1 MFDIS
6 FSELLLIGIVAL
18 VVIGP
23 ERLPKV
29 ARTIGLLV
37 GRAQR
42 YVNDVKVELQR
53 EGNFDEIKRMQE
65 EARESAMKLEAAL
78 KTKAYE
84 YERKFK
90 ETEDTLHIEFENV
103 QKPLTETPP
112 METVPR
118 REKPLDTETLDAHSE
133 ENVLPEEDPRQ
144 LKIDFGEK

>member
-6 FSELLLIGIVAL
+6 FSELFLIGIVAL

-29 ARTIGLLV
+29 ARAFGLLV

-42 YVNDVKVELQR
+42 YVNDIKVELQR
-53 EGNFDEIKRMQE
+53 EANMEEIKKMQE

-78 KTKAYE
+78 KTKAFE
-84 YERKFK
+84 YEKKFR
-90 ETEDTLHIEFENV
+90 ETEDALHVEVECV
-103 QKPLTETPP
+103 KEPLPEA
-112 METVPR
+112 E
-118 REKPLDTETLDAHSE
+118 
-133 ENVLPEEDPRQ
+133 EEDPRQ

>member
-6 FSELLLIGIVAL
+6 FSELFLIGIVAL
-18 VVIGP
+18 VVVGP

-29 ARTIGLLV
+29 ARAFGILV

-53 EGNFDEIKRMQE
+53 EANLEEIKQMQE
-65 EARESAMKLEAAL
+65 DARESAMKLEAAL
-78 KTKAYE
+78 KTKAFE

-90 ETEDTLHIEFENV
+90 EAEDTLHVELDQV
-103 QKPLTETPP
+103 KKPLVDKTEPVVEEAEP
-112 METVPR
+112 MT
-118 REKPLDTETLDAHSE
+118 EKAEPAADKAEP
-133 ENVLPEEDPRQ
+133 VVEEDPRQ

>member
-6 FSELLLIGIVAL
+6 FSELFLIGIVAL

-29 ARTIGLLV
+29 ARTFGLLL

-53 EGNFDEIKRMQE
+53 EANLDEIRQMQE
-65 EARESAMKLEAAL
+65 DARESAMKLEAAL
-78 KTKAYE
+78 KTKAFE
-84 YERKFK
+84 YEQKFR
-90 ETEDTLHIEFENV
+90 EAEGAVRIELEEV
-103 QKPLTETPP
+103 KKPL
-112 METVPR
+112 
-118 REKPLDTETLDAHSE
+118 E
-133 ENVLPEEDPRQ
+133 EEADVEPVAEGDPRQ

>member
-6 FSELLLIGIVAL
+6 FSELFLIGIVAL

-29 ARTIGLLV
+29 ARAFGLLV

-42 YVNDVKVELQR
+42 YVNDIKVELQR
-53 EGNFDEIKRMQE
+53 EANMEEIKKMQE

-78 KTKAYE
+78 KTKAFE
-84 YERKFK
+84 YEKKFR
-90 ETEDTLHIEFENV
+90 ETEDALHVEVERV
-103 QKPLTETPP
+103 KEPLPEA
-112 METVPR
+112 E
-118 REKPLDTETLDAHSE
+118 
-133 ENVLPEEDPRQ
+133 EEDPRQ

>member
-6 FSELLLIGIVAL
+6 FSELFLIGIVAL

-29 ARTIGLLV
+29 ARAFGLLV

-53 EGNFDEIKRMQE
+53 EANLDEIKQMQE
-65 EARESAMKLEAAL
+65 DARESAMKLEAAL
-78 KTKAYE
+78 KTKAFE
-84 YERKFK
+84 YEQKFR
-90 ETEDTLHIEFENV
+90 EAEGAVRIELEEV
-103 QKPLTETPP
+103 KKPL
-112 METVPR
+112 
-118 REKPLDTETLDAHSE
+118 E
-133 ENVLPEEDPRQ
+133 EEANGEPVAEEDPRQ

>member
-6 FSELLLIGIVAL
+6 FSELFLIGIVAL

-29 ARTIGLLV
+29 ARTFGLLL

-53 EGNFDEIKRMQE
+53 EANLDEIKQMQE
-65 EARESAMKLEAAL
+65 DARESAMKLEAAL
-78 KTKAYE
+78 KTKAFE
-84 YERKFK
+84 YEKKFR
-90 ETEDTLHIEFENV
+90 EAEGAVQIELEEV
-103 QKPLTETPP
+103 KKPLE
-112 METVPR
+112 E
-118 REKPLDTETLDAHSE
+118 EAHGE
-133 ENVLPEEDPRQ
+133 PVAEEDPRQ

>member
-6 FSELLLIGIVAL
+6 FSELFLIGIVAL

-29 ARTIGLLV
+29 ARTFGLLL

-53 EGNFDEIKRMQE
+53 EANLDEIRQMQE
-65 EARESAMKLEAAL
+65 DARESAMKLEAAL
-78 KTKAYE
+78 KTKAFE
-84 YERKFK
+84 YEQKFR
-90 ETEDTLHIEFENV
+90 EAEGAVRIELEEV
-103 QKPLTETPP
+103 KKPL
-112 METVPR
+112 
-118 REKPLDTETLDAHSE
+118 E
-133 ENVLPEEDPRQ
+133 EEANGEPVAEEDPRQ